1 VIRAWRKLLRR
12 PWPEIWACMT
22 AQTEEGVR
30 LRSTTPFLDV
40 LTPRERRRLYE
51 AFQAVPGKSVCT
63 SPARSGR

>member
-1 VIRAWRKLLRR
+1 
-12 PWPEIWACMT
+12 MT